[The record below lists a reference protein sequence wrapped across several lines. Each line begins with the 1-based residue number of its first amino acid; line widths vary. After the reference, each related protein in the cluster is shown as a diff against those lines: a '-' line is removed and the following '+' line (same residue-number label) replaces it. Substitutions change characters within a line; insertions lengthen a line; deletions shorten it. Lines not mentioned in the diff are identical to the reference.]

1 MTSNTDIKSLL
12 DRVQIDPGV
21 MVGKPTVRGYRITVE
36 QILTAL
42 ASGIGFQELKEDYPV
57 LEREDIE
64 ACLLYAA
71 KLVEEQ
77 RVYILKTA

>member
-1 MTSNTDIKSLL
+1 MTDDFHIKSLL
-12 DRVQIDPGV
+12 DRVQIDPAV

-42 ASGIGFQELKEDYPV
+42 ASGLGYQELKEDYPF

-64 ACLLYAA
+64 ACLHYAA
-71 KLVEEQ
+71 KLVEEH
-77 RVYILKTA
+77 RVYILKSA